1 MYIFHI
7 EILLPR
13 KGKMSYRQE
22 LERDFDSSDDTDDE
36 DSFTN
41 TNNINSIHMQRLNAT
56 STITND
62 NSTELTSDS
71 SSNTT
76 PPHQHVDKRS
86 KTKEFAS
93 LRSHEV
99 SLDCYKY
106 IPVRLTST
114 ERMLLNVLE
123 NALNVC
129 EYTDVVD
136 IRFSYSGKSKTSRIF
151 EQLID
156 VLSIEL
162 GLIMASDLSLG
173 ESYIEGDIRSFTYY
187 L

>member
-1 MYIFHI
+1 MN
-7 EILLPR
+7 
-13 KGKMSYRQE
+13 YRQE
-22 LERDFDSSDDTDDE
+22 LEDDLASNASTDDE
-36 DSFTN
+36 EFMI
-41 TNNINSIHMQRLNAT
+41 NNSDHRANIMHRLNALSSSIKDEYT
-56 STITND
+56 AEITA
-62 NSTELTSDS
+62 DS
-71 SSNTT
+71 SCNTT
-76 PPHQHVDKRS
+76 PPHQHADKRS
-86 KTKEFAS
+86 KTEEFAS

-99 SLDCYKY
+99 SLESYRY
-106 IPVRLTST
+106 IPLRLTST

-136 IRFSYSGKSKTSRIF
+136 IRFSHSGKSKTSRIL

-173 ESYIEGDIRSFTYY
+173 ESYIDGKIH
-187 L
+187 

>member
-1 MYIFHI
+1 MNF
-7 EILLPR
+7 
-13 KGKMSYRQE
+13 RQE
-22 LERDFDSSDDTDDE
+22 LEKDLDTDSSTDDE
-36 DSFTN
+36 DSV
-41 TNNINSIHMQRLNAT
+41 TNNSNSRSIIMRRLNSMSSSPIKYDY
-56 STITND
+56 STEIASD
-62 NSTELTSDS
+62 NSN
-71 SSNTT
+71 NTT

-86 KTKEFAS
+86 KTEEFAS

-99 SLDCYKY
+99 SLDSYKY
-106 IPVRLTST
+106 IPLRLTST

-173 ESYIEGDIRSFTYY
+173 ESYIEGIIN
-187 L
+187 LLLI